1 MSSPQNTL
9 PGIIFKSPDGRTYF
23 IPQKVLN
30 GFEIQDPA
38 GKTVLEQLITAAPTP
53 GLKLFRV
60 YKPERTAIGS
70 DDCLNGCGKAW
81 QQSLAMRP
89 EAVQFLD
96 AEMLVCLPARQFGA
110 IVTTGSGSHD
120 E

>member
-53 GLKLFRV
+53 GLQAYSVSINRSALQ
-60 YKPERTAIGS
+60 S
-70 DDCLNGCGKAW
+70 DP
-81 QQSLAMRP
+81 M
-89 EAVQFLD
+89 
-96 AEMLVCLPARQFGA
+96 
-110 IVTTGSGSHD
+110 II
-120 E
+120 